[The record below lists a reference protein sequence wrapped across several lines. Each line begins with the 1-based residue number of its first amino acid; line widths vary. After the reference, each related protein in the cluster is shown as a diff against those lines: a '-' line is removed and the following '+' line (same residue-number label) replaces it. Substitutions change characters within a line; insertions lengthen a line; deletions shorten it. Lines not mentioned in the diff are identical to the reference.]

1 MFVFNAVSSISLPLV
16 DLAEFT
22 SMLTNASVES
32 ITIFPPDGKLMF
44 LYIRSGL
51 ASQFYVY

>member
-32 ITIFPPDGKLMF
+32 ITIFPPEGKLMF
-44 LYIRSGL
+44 LLYTVWT